1 VRAKIQNF
9 EESGWFE
16 YAQAVRKLRSKR
28 ERLMLKQGRA
38 ELRKWEKAEKNKE
51 Q

>member
-1 VRAKIQNF
+1 M
-9 EESGWFE
+9 
-16 YAQAVRKLRSKR
+16 LRSKR
-28 ERLMLKQGRA
+28 ERLMIKQGRK